1 MKGQP
6 KKEKPRKKLRYVRFY
21 LEPWREVAR
30 QLNTEALGMMF
41 RAALEYAD
49 TGTEPDLSRH
59 PSLYNLWLFYR
70 TQLDSDIERH
80 GRSEN

>member
-1 MKGQP
+1 M
-6 KKEKPRKKLRYVRFY
+6 KEKPRKKLRYVRFY

-30 QLNTEALGMMF
+30 QLRDEALGEMF

-49 TGTEPDLSRH
+49 TGVEPDLSAH
-59 PSLYNLWLFYR
+59 PALHNIWLFYR

-80 GRSEN
+80 GR